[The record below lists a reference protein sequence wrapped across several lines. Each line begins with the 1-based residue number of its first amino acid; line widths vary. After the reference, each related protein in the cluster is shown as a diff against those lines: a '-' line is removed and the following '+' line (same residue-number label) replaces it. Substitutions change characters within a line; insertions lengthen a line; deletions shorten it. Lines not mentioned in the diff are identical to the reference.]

1 MSKLVRN
8 EFEWIKFAR
17 FGVENIL
24 SFLDGK
30 DMLMKYSLVSKT
42 WKRLNVI
49 DSQSLWRT
57 KCEID
62 GIYSKGLVFSRRFQK
77 LLQESL

>member
-1 MSKLVRN
+1 MSWTAFKNVYIGLLMSKLVRN
-8 EFEWIKFAR
+8 EFEWIKFAK

-42 WKRLNVI
+42 WKRL
-49 DSQSLWRT
+49 
-57 KCEID
+57 
-62 GIYSKGLVFSRRFQK
+62 
-77 LLQESL
+77 